1 MSSICLDSSAWI
13 EITHDRPNAATF
25 AEALASTAPV
35 IVPTICLYEIA
46 GYTTRVAGQAATEEL
61 LTFIQQHTIAPI
73 SADIATL
80 AATLGAAHK
89 LAMADIFSCHSKS
102 CFGRRMLERVALTFC
117 SVAIRQRQTFPLV
130 AITVQSL

>member
-13 EITHDRPNAATF
+13 EITHDGPNAATF
-25 AEALASTAPV
+25 AEALASTAPG

-73 SADIATL
+73 SATL
-80 AATLGAAHK
+80 AATRRHFRSCSQTRHGGHHS
-89 LAMADIFSCHSKS
+89 LAI
-102 CFGRRMLERVALTFC
+102 LNRVLAGECLKGW
-117 SVAIRQRQTFPLV
+117 L
-130 AITVQSL
+130 